1 MFNFLTDAID
11 NTLTVVGGVFTGELP
26 TQRQVAQMI
35 SDGMTVA
42 AMASATGLAIDVI
55 ERLLANGDA

>member
-1 MFNFLTDAID
+1 MFKMLTDAID
-11 NTLTVVGGVFTGELP
+11 NTLSVVGGVLTGELP

-42 AMASATGLAIDVI
+42 AIASATGLATDVI
-55 ERLLANGDA
+55 AKILEQEA

>member
-11 NTLTVVGGVFTGELP
+11 NTLTVVGGVLTGDLP
-26 TQRQVAQMI
+26 TQRQAAQMI

-42 AMASATGLAIDVI
+42 AVASATGLAVDVI
-55 ERLLANGDA
+55 ERLLTDGEA

>member
-1 MFNFLTDAID
+1 MFKFLTDAID

-35 SDGMTVA
+35 ADGMTVA
-42 AMASATGLAIDVI
+42 AVASATGLAVDVI
-55 ERLLANGDA
+55 EKILEDA

>member
-1 MFNFLTDAID
+1 MFSFLTDAID
-11 NTLTVVGGVFTGELP
+11 NTLTVVGGVLTGDLP

-42 AMASATGLAIDVI
+42 AVASATGLAVDVI
-55 ERLLANGDA
+55 ERLLTDGEG